1 MSMSMS
7 MSKRQRRL
15 WVLWQEAI
23 MSGNELLANYY
34 LLSGAIQAI
43 LLLLAEC
50 RAPSICFT
58 EATRLL
64 LETFPEQFSKKSSFS
79 QTRLCGNGSWCF
91 PPGLFRSPA
100 GVQEQQ
106 RSNVK
111 TDRIPTTWQNWS
123 KSCQK
128 LQSRKFASHW
138 SGRFGVKCIFEI
150 PLIMH
155 WETIKAWEHFNNSPG
170 CCQQAQRKRPIYT
183 NFANLSRYL
192 MDWIWI
198 LHFGNL
204 AHLGNGF
211 NFSFGGIIWH
221 WHILVGM

>member
-1 MSMSMS
+1 
-7 MSKRQRRL
+7 
-15 WVLWQEAI
+15 

-64 LETFPEQFSKKSSFS
+64 LETFPEQFSKKVPFP
-79 QTRLCGNGSWCF
+79 RLGCVVMDHGVS

-111 TDRIPTTWQNWS
+111 TDRIPTTWQN
-123 KSCQK
+123 
-128 LQSRKFASHW
+128 
-138 SGRFGVKCIFEI
+138 
-150 PLIMH
+150 
-155 WETIKAWEHFNNSPG
+155 
-170 CCQQAQRKRPIYT
+170 
-183 NFANLSRYL
+183 
-192 MDWIWI
+192 
-198 LHFGNL
+198 
-204 AHLGNGF
+204 
-211 NFSFGGIIWH
+211 
-221 WHILVGM
+221 